1 VLRPSPPAIATRS
14 LAGVGEEEQGGPIIT
29 LSEFILG
36 VLGILVLLLS
46 YLVELAYHVLCNA
59 GFPL

>member
-1 VLRPSPPAIATRS
+1 
-14 LAGVGEEEQGGPIIT
+14 VGEEEQRGPIIT